1 MSVRYV
7 GRRHIAQ
14 ACEMR
19 SGELPPA
26 APPDLELQL
35 VHSARSLVLHAE
47 FGVARDAKHF
57 AGHTNSE
64 RTLVLDSLREA
75 SKLRGELPR
84 RVRALEVP
92 GASSFLWHRQK
103 WRKWRGSGLTYARLT
118 GVRAYNGRRSRP
130 TEASAAELPPQPARS
145 TNRSHCQQRAR
156 RQSSLCPLQPCLL
169 PA

>member
-7 GRRHIAQ
+7 GRRPIAQ

-57 AGHTNSE
+57 AGHANSE
-64 RTLVLDSLREA
+64 RTPALDSLREA

-84 RVRALEVP
+84 RVRALEVA
-92 GASSFLWHRQK
+92 GASFFCGIVRMEEVE
-103 WRKWRGSGLTYARLT
+103 GSGLTYARQT
-118 GVRAYNGRRSRP
+118 AVRAYNGRRSRP
-130 TEASAAELPPQPARS
+130 TKASAAELPPQSARS